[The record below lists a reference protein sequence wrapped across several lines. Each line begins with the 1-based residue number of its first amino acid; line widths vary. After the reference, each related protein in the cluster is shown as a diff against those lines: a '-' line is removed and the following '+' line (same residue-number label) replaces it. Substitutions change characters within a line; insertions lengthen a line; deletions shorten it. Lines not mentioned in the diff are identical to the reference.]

1 MFRTSHLAI
10 KAILLYS
17 VETGHDTRASGM
29 RQAADGPSRDN
40 GERKAPPGK

>member
-1 MFRTSHLAI
+1 MFGTSNHAI
-10 KAILLYS
+10 KDVLLYS
-17 VETGHDTRASGM
+17 EETAHDTRASGM